1 MHDEGTTTFPRWGTA
16 VTQIEIDGHPCRV
29 YRDRPRHLS
38 EVFREGARWAGR
50 DYVVQGADRLTY
62 AELPHLVDV
71 ARSNLASK
79 GVRAGDRVML
89 LGMNSIPWV
98 VAFWATV
105 TMDVVAVP
113 ANSWWTKAEVEKSIS
128 LTAPRLV
135 VADKRRREHV
145 PDHVEVIAMEDVAS
159 SESRPAGQQH
169 VTGADGRED
178 EPALIVFTS
187 GTTGAPKGATLSQRA
202 VISNLHNLLLASG
215 RLPGDDSGRT
225 AQRTNLY
232 TSPLF
237 HQGGVQ
243 ILLSVFVTG
252 GKLILLEGRFD
263 AARVLELIETEQVTT
278 WGGVPTTLL
287 RTANHP
293 DLASRDVSS
302 LRTISLG
309 GASVPTKVV
318 EDACRAFPNAS
329 RRVGSM
335 YGSTETGGAVTTA
348 SGHELA
354 ERPGTVGRPLPVVE
368 LRLDE
373 SVHPD
378 SGAGEVLVRSPSAMS
393 RYWAADADDTVD
405 FDGWVHTGDIGRFDS
420 DGYLYIV
427 DRSKDVIIRGG
438 ENVASAHVEACLLEH
453 PQVREAAVIGVP
465 NDELGE
471 EVGAVVVVDGD
482 GEAPDDAAL
491 RAHAMRTLAHFEI
504 PTHWWQRHEPLPVN
518 AIGKVDKNAV
528 KKQYLPTLNEKSST

>member
-1 MHDEGTTTFPRWGTA
+1 MHDLQSTSYPRWGTA
-16 VTQIEIDGHPCRV
+16 VTQIEVDGHPCRV
-29 YRDRPRHLS
+29 YEDRPRHLS
-38 EVFREGARWAGR
+38 EVFQEAARWPDR
-50 DYVVQGADRLTY
+50 DYVVQGTERLTY
-62 AELPHLVDV
+62 AELSQLVNA
-71 ARSNLASK
+71 ARTNLMGK
-79 GVRAGDRVML
+79 GVGAGDRVML
-89 LGMNSIPWV
+89 LGMNSVQWV
-98 VAFWATV
+98 VAFWAMV

-113 ANSWWTKAEVEKSIS
+113 ANSWWTKSEVEQAIL
-128 LTAPRLV
+128 LTTPKLV
-135 VADKRRREHV
+135 VADERRRELM
-145 PDHVEVIAMEDVAS
+145 PDHVEVMPMEDVAS
-159 SESRPAGQQH
+159 NSGLAAGSRPAF
-169 VTGADGRED
+169 DED
-178 EPALIVFTS
+178 RLEDQPALIVFTS

-215 RLPGDDSGRT
+215 RLPGSESGRSS
-225 AQRTNLY
+225 QRTNLY

-263 AARVLELIETEQVTT
+263 AARVLEIIEKEQVTT

-287 RTANHP
+287 RTASHP
-293 DLASRDVSS
+293 DLAIRDVTS

-373 SVHPD
+373 CAHPE
-378 SGAGEVLVRSPSAMS
+378 GGVGEILVRSPSAMS
-393 RYWAADADDTVD
+393 RYWAHDADDTVD
-405 FDGWVHTGDIGRFDS
+405 GDGWVRTGDIGRFDA

-438 ENVASAHVEACLLEH
+438 ENIASAHVEACLLEH
-453 PQVREAAVIGVP
+453 PQVREAAVIAVP
-465 NDELGE
+465 DDELGE
-471 EVGAVVVVDGD
+471 VVGAVVVVDGND
-482 GEAPDDAAL
+482 EAPDDHVL
-491 RAHAMRTLAHFEI
+491 RTHAMRTLAHFEI
-504 PTHWWQRHEPLPVN
+504 PTHWWHRHEPLPVN
-518 AIGKVDKNAV
+518 AVGKVDKNAV
-528 KKQYLPTLNEKSST
+528 KKQYLPMLNEKLRS